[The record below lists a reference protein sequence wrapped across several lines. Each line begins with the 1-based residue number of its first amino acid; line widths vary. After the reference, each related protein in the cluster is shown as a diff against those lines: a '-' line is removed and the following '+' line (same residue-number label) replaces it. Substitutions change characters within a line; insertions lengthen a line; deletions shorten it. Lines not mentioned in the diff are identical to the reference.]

1 MQTRSKT
8 QPLSTKSN
16 TIWNAAGCFFYLG
29 CQWLTTILV
38 VLLSSNYENSGV
50 LAFAMSTGNMFAAV
64 GLYKIRTFQVSDVN
78 SEYSPNDYAGFRI
91 LTIAVSAIATIIFL
105 VLGTGLN
112 AFTIASIVY
121 LLFKADET
129 FNDVFFG
136 IEQKAFRMDY
146 IGKSQFL
153 RGIATIVGFSV
164 PLAICDSLL
173 ASILGM
179 AALCISITF
188 FYDRRNA
195 TLFGF
200 TKPSISKKNV
210 IRLVRACFLPT
221 VANLLATSIVSMA
234 RQQYGI
240 TNGEEMLGI
249 YASIATPAVLV
260 QAAATYLYSPLIG
273 RLAQTL
279 SNIGLH
285 QFRKSLIKTIMGMIA
300 VITVICLLVSNVGIW
315 GLPILFGKEIEAYVW
330 IFPFVLISTGCIAL
344 LYFTNDML
352 IIIRKGVPQL
362 AINSIALISSLTLL
376 GPLTNMCSMNGINLA
391 IIIGSSLATILG
403 ISYIC
408 FNRKL

>member
-1 MQTRSKT
+1 
-8 QPLSTKSN
+8 
-16 TIWNAAGCFFYLG
+16 
-29 CQWLTTILV
+29 
-38 VLLSSNYENSGV
+38 
-50 LAFAMSTGNMFAAV
+50 MSTGNMFAAV

-195 TLFGF
+195 ILFGF

-300 VITVICLLVSNVGIW
+300 VITVICLLVSHVGIW

-362 AINSIALISSLTLL
+362 AINSIALISSLALL

>member
-8 QPLSTKSN
+8 QPLSTKRN

-50 LAFAMSTGNMFAAV
+50 LAFAMSAGNMFAAV

-78 SEYSPNDYAGFRI
+78 SEFSPNDYVGFRI
-91 LTIAVSAIATIIFL
+91 LTIAASAIVTIVFL
-105 VLGTGLN
+105 ILSTGLN

-153 RGIATIVGFSV
+153 RGIATLIGFSL
-164 PLAICDSLL
+164 PLVICDSLI

-179 AALCISITF
+179 AILCISITV

-195 TLFGF
+195 SLFGF
-200 TKPSISKKNV
+200 TRPSISKKEA
-210 IRLVRACFLPT
+210 IKLIRACFLPT

-273 RLAQTL
+273 KLAQTL
-279 SNIGLH
+279 SDIGLH
-285 QFRKSLIKTIMGMIA
+285 QFRKSLIKTVMGMIA
-300 VITVICLLVSNVGIW
+300 VIAVMCLIVSNIGIW
-315 GLPILFGKEIEAYVW
+315 GLPILFGKDLAAYVW

-352 IIIRKGVPQL
+352 IIVRKGVPQL
-362 AINSIALISSLTLL
+362 AINAIALISSLTLL
-376 GPLTNMCSMNGINLA
+376 GPLTHACSMNGVNLA
-391 IIIGSSLATILG
+391 IIIGSSFATILG

-408 FNRKL
+408 FYRKL

>member
-78 SEYSPNDYAGFRI
+78 SEYSPNDYVGFRI

-129 FNDVFFG
+129 FNDVFYG

-362 AINSIALISSLTLL
+362 AINSIALISSLALL

>member
-129 FNDVFFG
+129 FNDVFYG
-136 IEQKAFRMDY
+136 IEQKTFRMDY

-362 AINSIALISSLTLL
+362 AINSIALISSLALL

>member
-330 IFPFVLISTGCIAL
+330 IFPFVLISTVCIAL

-362 AINSIALISSLTLL
+362 AINSIALISSLALL

>member
-78 SEYSPNDYAGFRI
+78 SEYSPNNYAGFRI

-344 LYFTNDML
+344 LYFANDML

-362 AINSIALISSLTLL
+362 AINSIALISSLALL